1 MAALVGFLRRNDGQ
15 RRRLRRPRDF
25 RDRINPLE
33 IRTDH
38 ELFERYRFRRATII
52 FICDMNADT
61 LSHRTRR
68 SMALPP
74 MLQLLVFLRF
84 VATSAFH
91 QLIGDA
97 VHVSKATAGRC
108 IWRVASAIADAAGRL
123 IRFPTGQRVLNVK
136 RKFHAIAGK
145 NSPAFNHYS
154 LLTKRDFHIVDKQ

>member
-1 MAALVGFLRRNDGQ
+1 MEALVGFLRRNNGQ

-38 ELFERYRFRRATII
+38 ELFERYRFRRATLI
-52 FICDMNADT
+52 FICDMIADT

-108 IWRVASAIADAAGRL
+108 ICCHRRCCRKTHPLSNRTEGI
-123 IRFPTGQRVLNVK
+123 K
-136 RKFHAIAGK
+136 REKEMSCH
-145 NSPAFNHYS
+145 S
-154 LLTKRDFHIVDKQ
+154 R

>member
-1 MAALVGFLRRNDGQ
+1 MFGFLRTNDDQ
-15 RRRLRRPRDF
+15 RRRIRRPRDF
-25 RDRINPLE
+25 RDHINPLE

-38 ELFERYRFRRATII
+38 ELFERYHFRRATII
-52 FICDMNADT
+52 FICDIADT
-61 LSHRTRR
+61 LSQGTRR
-68 SMALPP
+68 LMALPP

-91 QLIGDA
+91 QLIGDT
-97 VHVSKATAGRC
+97 VHVSMATAGRC
-108 IWRVASAIADAAGRL
+108 IWRVASAIPDAAGRL
-123 IRFPTGQRVLNVK
+123 IRFQTGQKALNVK